1 MRTKIKICGL
11 TSPEEAALLDPSHV
25 DAAGMVLFCPK
36 SKRNI
41 TIERAVEI
49 MKALPKG
56 IKKVAV
62 TVSPTVE
69 EADLAEKAGFDF
81 LQVHGTMERD
91 FVIHGGLPII
101 RAVNILEKIPVF
113 EEHERIKAYL
123 LMRPLREAEK
133 PLTGSV
139 WQRFP
144 GMGENL
150 YLPAGLLPL
159 MWDRP
164 SALSILTWWM
174 FPPEWN
180 MLTGK
185 GRILPK
191 WLPSSRQW
199 RRRICGKACKG
210 DGANFFLDK
219 IIFPW

>member
-101 RAVNILEKIPVF
+101 RAVNILEKIPV
-113 EEHERIKAYL
+113 
-123 LMRPLREAEK
+123 
-133 PLTGSV
+133 
-139 WQRFP
+139 
-144 GMGENL
+144 
-150 YLPAGLLPL
+150 
-159 MWDRP
+159 
-164 SALSILTWWM
+164 
-174 FPPEWN
+174 
-180 MLTGK
+180 
-185 GRILPK
+185 
-191 WLPSSRQW
+191 
-199 RRRICGKACKG
+199 
-210 DGANFFLDK
+210 
-219 IIFPW
+219 

>member
-123 LMRPLREAEK
+123 FDAATPGSGKTFDWHCLAKIPRDGRKFILAGGLTPFNVGQAIRTVHPYMVDVSSGVEYADRKGKDPAKVASFIQAVEKEDLRES
-133 PLTGSV
+133 L
-139 WQRFP
+139 
-144 GMGENL
+144 
-150 YLPAGLLPL
+150 
-159 MWDRP
+159 
-164 SALSILTWWM
+164 
-174 FPPEWN
+174 
-180 MLTGK
+180 
-185 GRILPK
+185 
-191 WLPSSRQW
+191 
-199 RRRICGKACKG
+199 
-210 DGANFFLDK
+210 
-219 IIFPW
+219 

>member
-123 LMRPLREAEK
+123 FDAATPGSGKTFDWQCLAKISRDGRKFILAGGLTPFNVGQAIRTVHPYMVDVSSGVEYADRKGKDPAKVASFIQAVEKEDLRES
-133 PLTGSV
+133 L
-139 WQRFP
+139 
-144 GMGENL
+144 
-150 YLPAGLLPL
+150 
-159 MWDRP
+159 
-164 SALSILTWWM
+164 
-174 FPPEWN
+174 
-180 MLTGK
+180 
-185 GRILPK
+185 
-191 WLPSSRQW
+191 
-199 RRRICGKACKG
+199 
-210 DGANFFLDK
+210 
-219 IIFPW
+219 

>member
-91 FVIHGGLPII
+91 FVIHGGLSII

-123 LMRPLREAEK
+123 FDAATPGSGKTFDWQCLAKIPQDGRKFILAGGLTPFNVGQAIRTVHPYMVDVSSGVEYADRKGKDPAKVASFIQAVEKEDLRES
-133 PLTGSV
+133 L
-139 WQRFP
+139 
-144 GMGENL
+144 
-150 YLPAGLLPL
+150 
-159 MWDRP
+159 
-164 SALSILTWWM
+164 
-174 FPPEWN
+174 
-180 MLTGK
+180 
-185 GRILPK
+185 
-191 WLPSSRQW
+191 
-199 RRRICGKACKG
+199 
-210 DGANFFLDK
+210 
-219 IIFPW
+219 

>member
-69 EADLAEKAGFDF
+69 EAGLAEKAGFDF

-123 LMRPLREAEK
+123 FDAATPGSGKTFDWQCLAKIPRDGRKFILAGGLTPFNVGQAIRTVHPYMVDVSSRVEYADRKGKDPAKVASFIQAVEKEDLRES
-133 PLTGSV
+133 L
-139 WQRFP
+139 
-144 GMGENL
+144 
-150 YLPAGLLPL
+150 
-159 MWDRP
+159 
-164 SALSILTWWM
+164 
-174 FPPEWN
+174 
-180 MLTGK
+180 
-185 GRILPK
+185 
-191 WLPSSRQW
+191 
-199 RRRICGKACKG
+199 
-210 DGANFFLDK
+210 
-219 IIFPW
+219 

>member
-11 TSPEEAALLDPSHV
+11 TSPEEAALLDFSHV

-123 LMRPLREAEK
+123 FDAATPGSGKTFDWQCLAKIPWDGRKFILAGGLTPFNVGQAIRTVHPYMVDVSSGVEYADRKGKDPAKVASFIQAVEKEDLRES
-133 PLTGSV
+133 L
-139 WQRFP
+139 
-144 GMGENL
+144 
-150 YLPAGLLPL
+150 
-159 MWDRP
+159 
-164 SALSILTWWM
+164 
-174 FPPEWN
+174 
-180 MLTGK
+180 
-185 GRILPK
+185 
-191 WLPSSRQW
+191 
-199 RRRICGKACKG
+199 
-210 DGANFFLDK
+210 
-219 IIFPW
+219 

>member
-123 LMRPLREAEK
+123 FDAATPGSGKTFDWQCLAKIPLDGRKFILAGGLTPFNVGQAIRTVHPYMVDVSSGVEYADRKGKDPAKVASLIQAVEKEDLRES
-133 PLTGSV
+133 L
-139 WQRFP
+139 
-144 GMGENL
+144 
-150 YLPAGLLPL
+150 
-159 MWDRP
+159 
-164 SALSILTWWM
+164 
-174 FPPEWN
+174 
-180 MLTGK
+180 
-185 GRILPK
+185 
-191 WLPSSRQW
+191 
-199 RRRICGKACKG
+199 
-210 DGANFFLDK
+210 
-219 IIFPW
+219 